1 MQDQDGYPWAKD
13 FNHASEVGMLIYLNG
28 HSQTNIDFSVHQC
41 AQHQFCPKDIHYKV
55 KRELVATRR
64 RLYIRECYCD
74 QRHNWRLTSTQMQN
88 FLVSGGM
95 KLHRNQ
101 IVTGTVQGVLWQ
113 HMIMGFTSIFTL
125 FLRALF
131 LWVPQNGHATF
142 YPIFE
147 LFLFLKSLVMDSS
160 KIEVTLTQTDPTHQ
174 IVKDLGLK

>member
-41 AQHQFCPKDIHYKV
+41 AQHHFCPKDIHYKV

-101 IVTGTVQGVLWQ
+101 IVTGTVKGVLWQ
-113 HMIMGFTSIFTL
+113 HMIMGFTSIFPL
-125 FLRALF
+125 FYARYFYEYHKTDTQLFIQFLNYSYSWKVLLWTVQRLRLH
-131 LWVPQNGHATF
+131 WPKQTR
-142 YPIFE
+142 
-147 LFLFLKSLVMDSS
+147 
-160 KIEVTLTQTDPTHQ
+160 LTKLLR
-174 IVKDLGLK
+174 IWA